1 MHKARERE
9 RERGSQKKWKK
20 EEEKEPGWYIKLN
33 HWYCST

>member
-9 RERGSQKKWKK
+9 REREKERKK

-33 HWYCST
+33 HWYCSI

>member
-9 RERGSQKKWKK
+9 REREK

-33 HWYCST
+33 HWYCSI

>member
-9 RERGSQKKWKK
+9 RERERERKK

-33 HWYCST
+33 HWYCSI